1 MKKIWFITGVSRGF
15 GAALKTAV
23 EAAGDEVIGTTR
35 SAGPWQLDVTNRAQ
49 VFDVVQRA
57 HAVHGRLDVIV
68 NNAGYG
74 LLGAVEEI
82 DEAAARAVMDTNFF
96 GALWVTQAALPLL
109 RAQKSGHIVNITSI
123 AGVAASPAG
132 GLYAASKFA
141 LEGMTM
147 SLALETK
154 PLGIHVTLVEP
165 GLFRTEFLSER
176 SVKANAPSSADY
188 ADTAGAAIARLASV
202 AGKQPG
208 SPEKAV
214 AAIIK
219 VVAAAKPPLHL
230 LLGSDALRRTR
241 ETHAAFAA
249 DIAAWESTTTGT
261 DY

>member
-1 MKKIWFITGVSRGF
+1 
-15 GAALKTAV
+15 
-23 EAAGDEVIGTTR
+23 
-35 SAGPWQLDVTNRAQ
+35 
-49 VFDVVQRA
+49 
-57 HAVHGRLDVIV
+57 
-68 NNAGYG
+68 

-141 LEGMTM
+141 LEGLTM

-165 GLFRTEFLSER
+165 GMFRTEFLSDKSIR
-176 SVKANAPSSADY
+176 ANAPKHADY
-188 ADTAGAAIARLASV
+188 AETAGAAVARLAAA

-208 SPEKAV
+208 SPEKAAAAIVKLV
-214 AAIIK
+214 AAE
-219 VVAAAKPPLHL
+219 KPPLHL
-230 LLGSDALRRTR
+230 LLGSDALRRTL